1 VLPGVRWSTC
11 RHMQSLGELQQ
22 LNNWSV
28 NAELRGSLAQRH
40 TRHSAGSLLLLGVR
54 RERRRFPVGARPT
67 RQALQPDAT
76 GAVMEET
83 KWLKPS
89 VRVSRIGEH
98 ECVLPNATAPH
109 LDSTDSV
116 EKALFG

>member
-1 VLPGVRWSTC
+1 VLPEGGWTTC

-28 NAELRGSLAQRH
+28 NAEIRGGLAQRH

-54 RERRRFPVGARPT
+54 RERRRFRVGAT
-67 RQALQPDAT
+67 RQPLQPNAT
-76 GAVMEET
+76 GAVTEET

-89 VRVSRIGEH
+89 VSVSRIGEH
-98 ECVLPNATAPH
+98 ECVLPIATAPH

-116 EKALFG
+116 EKVLFG